1 MKIKISSRKRNDLL
15 KRREITF
22 TVDHE
27 KTGTPS
33 RSEVRERI
41 AAMTNASID
50 CVYIRKMETKTGFT
64 VAVGEANIYDSAEQA
79 RYTEPGHIV
88 LRNMPKEKAESE
100 GSR

>member
-33 RSEVRERI
+33 RIEVREQI
-41 AAMTNASID
+41 AAAMNANID
-50 CVYIRKMETKTGFT
+50 SVYIRKMETKTGST

-79 RYTEPGHIV
+79 KYAEPDHIV
-88 LRNMPKEKAESE
+88 LRNIPKEKAESE
-100 GSR
+100 RE